1 MVKYKIIFDRE
12 VCIGAL
18 SCNAVASK
26 FWKLADDGKV
36 DLKDSKLNEETG
48 KWELIVE
55 DLDGEMNM
63 EAEKVCPVLAI
74 KVIKL
79 ED

>member
-1 MVKYKIIFDRE
+1 MVKYKIEFDRE
-12 VCIGAL
+12 TCIGVLACQVPAGQFYV
-18 SCNAVASK
+18 S
-26 FWKLADDGKV
+26 ADDGKV